1 MQEVYWRIPEY
12 LSSEKLHEAV
22 SLLSPPQAVQ
32 DDSNN
37 DDLPGGDCTDV
48 QMVPVDDGTMD
59 DSTVVAGVDDSTVVA
74 GVDDSTVVAGVDDS
88 TVVAGVDDSTVVAG
102 VDDSTVVAGVDD
114 STVVAGVDDSTVVA
128 GVDDSTVV
136 AGVDDS
142 TVVAGVDD
150 STVVAGVDDST
161 VESVVCDV
169 DMHHDD
175 SMRSCTM
182 DSNTADNT
190 EIDPVGVH
198 SDLEENRS
206 LGSIDNDSLRE
217 DVVPS
222 TSG

>member
-48 QMVPVDDGTMD
+48 QMVPVDDGTM
-59 DSTVVAGVDDSTVVA
+59 
-74 GVDDSTVVAGVDDS
+74 
-88 TVVAGVDDSTVVAG
+88 
-102 VDDSTVVAGVDD
+102 
-114 STVVAGVDDSTVVA
+114 DDSTVVA